1 MKKLWRIRLQ
11 RNFWKFK
18 KIPNKIWYTFSRNY
32 RYFILTLKSIFYNEF
47 LNLSY
52 VLEIALGPMF
62 YIVDHFS
69 KFLGPILVGCVVILT
84 SIIVGIVYI
93 IGLPFYWNNY
103 PNLTVILIVYG
114 HWLLINIIFN
124 YYMGFKTHPGTPP
137 EGIVITEAVSICKK
151 CIAPKPPRTHHCS
164 VCNRCV
170 LKMDH
175 HCPWLNNCV
184 GHYNHRYFYM
194 YMVYMI
200 LGTSFVIIFGFEIAY
215 EEIWLGG
222 ERGTGWQAA
231 LSHFLGW
238 EEISQDHFHDEL
250 HAGVP
255 GRSNETHFIPSFGG
269 TTGAPVLIEEDP
281 DEDSEVEY
289 KRYWYRSSIM
299 FAGLLTG
306 GGLISL
312 LILVIW
318 HGRLISNGETSI
330 EAHINKKE
338 RQRLTKLNKVYRNP
352 YNYGLKQNWKLF
364 FGLYGGRSLLCNILL
379 PSTHTPHGNGLT
391 WPNSVLLSANHD
403 KVV

>member
-1 MKKLWRIRLQ
+1 
-11 RNFWKFK
+11 
-18 KIPNKIWYTFSRNY
+18 
-32 RYFILTLKSIFYNEF
+32 
-47 LNLSY
+47 
-52 VLEIALGPMF
+52 MF

-69 KFLGPILVGCVVILT
+69 KFLGP
-84 SIIVGIVYI
+84 
-93 IGLPFYWNNY
+93 
-103 PNLTVILIVYG
+103 
-114 HWLLINIIFN
+114 
-124 YYMGFKTHPGTPP
+124 
-137 EGIVITEAVSICKK
+137 GIVITEAVSICKK

-255 GRSNETHFIPSFGG
+255 GRSNETHFIPS
-269 TTGAPVLIEEDP
+269 V
-281 DEDSEVEY
+281 
-289 KRYWYRSSIM
+289 
-299 FAGLLTG
+299 